1 MAGPSV
7 TESSIP
13 SLSEIRNHTE
23 AVFGCRPCLWQIKVV
38 EAVLRGDRDVVS
50 IAGTGMGKTLTFW
63 MPLLFRPKG
72 SVQIIVT
79 PLNILGKQNVES
91 LRKAGLK
98 AIFISADTA
107 TTENFRVRVYHH

>member
-13 SLSEIRNHTE
+13 SLSEIRNRTE

-38 EAVLRGDRDVVS
+38 EAILRGDRDVVS
-50 IAGTGMGKTLTFW
+50 IAGTGMGKTLMFW

-107 TTENFRVRVYHH
+107 TTENFRVRVYH